1 MNTVDAV
8 SYMLLHVRKFQA
20 TVSLEEATGVLN
32 KIHHFNECF
41 HPANKSF
48 HPANERSD
56 RPESPAPAF
65 GVPEGGPAFSVR
77 GLYNQIPCTIGEFPQ
92 ALADAIGPV
101 YLGEGNPNNGKF
113 TNLEFSLGNESGG
126 LVAYVRSEVSRR
138 KGDSPERQ
146 KQALEKIGKRF
157 ADRVD
162 VETHIR
168 RDGSYPVIVARFNFE

>member
-8 SYMLLHVRKFQA
+8 FYMLLHVKKFQA

-41 HPANKSF
+41 HPANKS
-48 HPANERSD
+48 SD

-65 GVPEGGPAFSVR
+65 GVPEGGPAFSLR
-77 GLYNQIPCTIGEFPQ
+77 GLYNYIPSTIGEFPQ
-92 ALADAIGPV
+92 AIADAIGPV
-101 YLGEGNPNNGKF
+101 DRGEGKPNNGNF
-113 TNLEFSLGNESGG
+113 TNLEFSVGNKLSG
-126 LVAYVRSEVSRR
+126 LVVYVRSEVSRR

-157 ADRVD
+157 SADHVD
-162 VETHIR
+162 VETHTR
-168 RDGSYPVIVARFNFE
+168 RDGSDPVIIASFKFE